1 MNYLASY
8 CCLRDIFKILLQQ
21 GSSQPCE
28 ISYKEDKDN
37 LTLYFSVKNED
48 TVVDYYYCYNDFAIH
63 RFINEEKEALISR
76 NPEYFTKIIVRNIIE
91 IINKAEVI

>member
-1 MNYLASY
+1 MTDYLESY
-8 CCLRDIFKILLQQ
+8 CCLRDMFKTLLQD
-21 GSSQPCE
+21 SSLSCE

-37 LTLYFSVKNED
+37 LALHFSIKNED

-63 RFINEEKEALISR
+63 RFINEKNEALISR
-76 NPEYFTKIIVRNIIE
+76 NPDYFTKIIERNINE

>member
-1 MNYLASY
+1 M
-8 CCLRDIFKILLQQ
+8 FKTLLQD
-21 GSSQPCE
+21 SSLSCE

-37 LTLYFSVKNED
+37 LALHFSVKNED
-48 TVVDYYYCYNDFAIH
+48 TIVDYYYCYNDFAIH

-76 NPEYFTKIIVRNIIE
+76 NPDYFTKIIERNINE